1 MKVMKLYMTNQK
13 LHVQVP
19 TNVVRNENI
28 FINNGD
34 FLLYVRLCY
43 LYFRNFNHEEI
54 KIDHK
59 KLMRNIGVSDTRT
72 LKKRLHNLY
81 KSGLIKNEI
90 KSFPKRGEI
99 VILFNGDVQQE
110 SKHFTMMNIKI
121 FDLLEKIDEHS
132 FRLVFYYK
140 SHINKDIKKKDSQK
154 VIDYCFV
161 GIETLK
167 NNLKMGSDTIKQANE
182 RLIKHKL
189 IKIVKHKLKHDDQ
202 YDENNELV
210 YDRYHN
216 HYIVHNELF

>member
-1 MKVMKLYMTNQK
+1 MSK
-13 LHVQVP
+13 LHVQIP
-19 TNVVRNENI
+19 TNVVRNEDL

-34 FLLYVRLCY
+34 FLLYARLCY
-43 LYFRNFNHEEI
+43 LYFRNYNNEEI

-72 LKKRLHNLY
+72 LKKRLNNLY
-81 KSGLIKNEI
+81 KSKLIKNEI
-90 KSFPKRGEI
+90 KTFPKRGEI
-99 VILFNGDVQQE
+99 VILFNGNIQKE
-110 SKHFTMMNIKI
+110 CKHFTMMNVRI

-140 SHINKDIKKKDSQK
+140 SHINKEVKKKENEK

-167 NNLKMGSDTIKQANE
+167 NNLKMGSDTIKNANE
-182 RLIKHKL
+182 LLVKHKL
-189 IKIVKHKLKHDDQ
+189 IKIVKHKLTHNDE
-202 YDENNELV
+202 YDEDNELI

-216 HYIVHNELF
+216 HYIVRDELF